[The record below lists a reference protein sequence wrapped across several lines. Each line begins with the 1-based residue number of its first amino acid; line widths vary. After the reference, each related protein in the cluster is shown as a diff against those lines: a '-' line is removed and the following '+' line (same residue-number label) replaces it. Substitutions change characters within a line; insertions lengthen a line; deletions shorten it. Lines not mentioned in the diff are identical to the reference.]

1 MTTKDQEC
9 KALEQI
15 RKIVESLDEDSYIG
29 TAFEGCFEIA
39 QENIDN
45 DWACSMKDRA
55 ESAELKAECL
65 DELNQKLNA
74 QIKKAEDEITQRDL
88 AIATLGERIDAHI
101 KNNLTLNDQIHQQM
115 GTIKGLE
122 EENKD
127 LCNEI
132 IALKAKLYDLIV
144 KED

>member
-1 MTTKDQEC
+1 MTTKNQER

-74 QIKKAEDEITQRDL
+74 QIKKAEDEITQKDL
-88 AIATLGERIDAHI
+88 TIAALGERIDAHI

-132 IALKAKLYDLIV
+132 IVLKAKLYDLIV